1 MHPPL
6 RSASMAPGTGRR
18 VRTYPSAVG
27 VTHLRQVAQHVED
40 MDRAVAFYRDV
51 VGLDLIARFDPP
63 GLAFF
68 DLGTSR
74 LLLEAGAPSALLY
87 LGVDD
92 VTATT
97 ERLREAGV
105 VIESEPHVIHVDEAG
120 QLGPPGEAEEMSFF
134 RDSEHNLVGL
144 AGRRR
149 LATD

>member
-1 MHPPL
+1 M
-6 RSASMAPGTGRR
+6 
-18 VRTYPSAVG
+18 G

-40 MDRAVAFYRDV
+40 MDRAVAFYRGI

-92 VTATT
+92 VAAMT
-97 ERLREAGV
+97 ERLRQAGV
-105 VIESEPHVIHVDEAG
+105 AIESEPQVIHLDEDG
-120 QLGPPGEAEEMSFF
+120 QFGPPGEAEELSFF
-134 RDSEHNLVGL
+134 RDSEGNLVGL